1 MNSISSAFAAALAAG
16 VLSLAPMAQAQQA
29 VPYAQFN
36 GWEITQ
42 IKDNGQVTA
51 CEAMRITGSEEG
63 LFFRHD
69 ASTTGIGFSSYASA
83 ASPFPVDVEMW
94 FDGDRSSRMTYAMQL
109 VPDQYTFEWRT
120 LLLPNDEPWGEIDL
134 FANASSIHFGYD
146 TGTGWNE
153 VAFALSGSSR
163 ASEETFACFQNASS
177 PPPAQPQQQ
186 SSGPNV
192 IYGSCKLIVAGKTYV
207 DMAAGCPIWLANDGT
222 GTFWI
227 NTDRENYLGQYFA
240 EVSPFGD
247 GTAGAH
253 WNAEPGATHAQ
264 APLGEGFRLTGGG
277 CWTNGNATVCAAR

>member
-1 MNSISSAFAAALAAG
+1 MKSICSACAAALATAALG
-16 VLSLAPMAQAQQA
+16 VAPTALAQQA
-29 VPYAQFN
+29 VPYGGAN

-42 IKDNGQVTA
+42 LKDNGAVTA

-63 LFFRHD
+63 LYFRHD
-69 ASTTGIGFSSYASA
+69 GAATGIGFSSYASA
-83 ASPFPVDVEMW
+83 ASPFPTDVEMW
-94 FDGDRSSRMTYAMQL
+94 FDGDRSSRMTYAMQP
-109 VPDQYTFEWRT
+109 VTDANGFEWRT

-146 TGTGWNE
+146 TGTGWTE
-153 VAFALSGSSR
+153 AAFALTGSNR
-163 ASEETFACFQNASS
+163 ALEETSACFQNASS
-177 PPPAQPQQQ
+177 VPEPAPQQL

-192 IYGSCKLIVAGKTYV
+192 IYGACKLIVSGKTYV

-227 NTDRENYLGQYFA
+227 NTDRENYLGQFFA

-253 WNAEPGATHAQ
+253 WNAEAGATHAQ
-264 APLGEGFRLTGGG
+264 APLGDDFRLASGG
-277 CWTNGNATVCAAR
+277 CWTNGSATVCAAR